1 MSAENNIFVKI
12 VSKNVSEKEVHN
24 VYGNIL
30 VYFKKGNKAAKLKYG
45 DFIWIKK
52 PLQIVTN
59 SGNPGSFNNQQYQ
72 AFQQIYHQVYLTE
85 NDYKVLGIGINTTSN
100 SNGVFSVNYT
110 TLTQAKDNL
119 KNLILTRKGERLM
132 QPEFGCDVWKVLFEQ
147 LDGMLIETSIESS
160 ILDAVSIWLPYL
172 NIDTIVFDYDEND
185 IDNNRIALDIKF
197 SLVSNKNLSESVQI
211 TVNN

>member
-1 MSAENNIFVKI
+1 MAIELGKV
-12 VSKNVSEKEVHN
+12 NVV
-24 VYGNIL
+24 
-30 VYFKKGNKAAKLKYG
+30 
-45 DFIWIKK
+45 D
-52 PLQIVTN
+52 
-59 SGNPGSFNNQQYQ
+59 
-72 AFQQIYHQVYLTE
+72 LTE

-100 SNGVFSVNYT
+100 SNGIFAVNYT

-147 LDGMLIETSIESS
+147 MDGNTIETSIESS

-197 SLVSNKNLSESVQI
+197 SLVSNRNLSESIQI